1 MEKRHV
7 RRRRVFKAAM
17 IEFPGG
23 AFSCVVRDLSDCG
36 ANLDVPSQI
45 GIPHEFML
53 SIPTAQLHR
62 LCRAVWR
69 SDKRI
74 GIAFDSAESSC
85 FQLSA

>member
-1 MEKRHV
+1 MEKRQM

-53 SIPTAQLHR
+53 SIPTAELR
-62 LCRAVWR
+62 RPCRAVWR
-69 SDKRI
+69 SAERI
-74 GIAFDSAESSC
+74 GVAFGSQDTAVSAN
-85 FQLSA
+85 